1 LGSGVALLLL
11 TAGLVG
17 VGVTVDGPAGLMGG
31 GDTTGGGRAQ
41 GVTASGG
48 RGPDGEVELPDRAE
62 VPGGAIG
69 GTDGDGGSGASGS
82 LDCRPNACA
91 AWTVELAEHVTV
103 LPVGDLL
110 VEVDGVHARGHD
122 AATGQLSWSR
132 DLREIFERRVPE
144 HVLATTVG
152 GALALH
158 GQGELALLDPADGSL
173 GWRVDLGPR
182 WVDRTGL
189 VGDVVLVTTRDRLRG
204 RSRPLPT
211 TLLAFDADA
220 GTLLWEQRI
229 LGALDPPELPEA
241 LDTAFVAGG
250 DDARGEQRTRLRA
263 PDGVLAV
270 ALDRGVIGGVEVT
283 TGDTVWERSAVE
295 GHVVGAGVVMR
306 AGNGRAVLLDG
317 ATGTTLTD
325 LGDDVTQVAA
335 IGASTVVTNADDR
348 SFVVDEDGEVTDV
361 RDGPP
366 LGWSATASDT
376 FIAWNDDGWVLIVR
390 YERTGVPAGAR
401 RLPGRIGSWGG
412 ELALGA
418 HAGSDLVRAVGVDGR
433 TTVAVR
439 TDGPTEP
446 PPNPSVAPS
455 GARLTLVGRTIV
467 VRDDAGITVQAPGG
481 SVRVVAGR
489 EVIAVATDGTVVV
502 RGERGLLGVNR
513 DRLGPVTG
521 TETPGPP

>member
-1 LGSGVALLLL
+1 MGRGN
-11 TAGLVG
+11 T
-17 VGVTVDGPAGLMGG
+17 TVDG
-31 GDTTGGGRAQ
+31 RAE
-41 GVTASGG
+41 GVTTSGG
-48 RGPDGEVELPDRAE
+48 RGRDGEVELPDRAE
-62 VPGGAIG
+62 VPGGAVG
-69 GTDGDGGSGASGS
+69 ATDGDGGSAASGP

-91 AWTVELAEHVTV
+91 AWTIELAEHPTV
-103 LPVGDLL
+103 LPVGDVLI
-110 VEVDGVHARGHD
+110 EVDGVHARGHD
-122 AATGQLSWSR
+122 ATTGQLNWSR

-144 HVLATTVG
+144 DLVATTTG
-152 GALALH
+152 GSLALH
-158 GQGELALLDPADGSL
+158 GHGELALLDPADGSL

-189 VGDVVLVTTRDRLRG
+189 VGDVVLVTARDRFRG

-229 LGALDPPELPEA
+229 LGALHPPELPEA
-241 LDTAFVAGG
+241 LNTAFVAGG
-250 DDARGEQRTRLRA
+250 ADARLEQRTRLRA

-270 ALDRGVIGGVEVT
+270 ALDRGVVGGVEVT
-283 TGDTVWERSAVE
+283 TGDILWERSAVE

-317 ATGTTLTD
+317 TTGATLTD

-335 IGASTVVTNADDR
+335 IGASTVVTNGDDR
-348 SFVVDEDGEVTDV
+348 SFVVDEDGAVTDV

-366 LGWSATASDT
+366 LGWSATSSDT
-376 FIAWNDDGWVLIVR
+376 FIAWNDDGWVLVVR
-390 YERTGVPAGAR
+390 YERTGVPARAR

-455 GARLTLVGRTIV
+455 GAQLTLIGRTIV
-467 VRDDAGITVQAPGG
+467 ARDDAGLTVQAPGG
-481 SVRVVAGR
+481 SVRVVTGR
-489 EVIAVATDGTVVV
+489 EVIAIATDGTVVV
-502 RGERGLLGVNR
+502 RGERGLLGVDR

-521 TETPGPP
+521 TETPDHP

>member
-1 LGSGVALLLL
+1 LGGGVALLLL
-11 TAGLVG
+11 SAGLVG
-17 VGVTVDGPAGLMGG
+17 VGVAVDAPGPLGG
-31 GDTTGGGRAQ
+31 SGDTTVSDHAEGITAPADRGR
-41 GVTASGG
+41 
-48 RGPDGEVELPDRAE
+48 DGEVELPDRAE
-62 VPGGAIG
+62 VPTGAVE
-69 GTDGDGGSGASGS
+69 GTDEDGGSAAFGP

-91 AWTVELAEHVTV
+91 AWTIELAEHPTV
-103 LPVGDLL
+103 RPIGDVLI
-110 VEVDGVHARGHD
+110 EVDGVHARGHD

-132 DLREIFERRVPE
+132 DLREIFERRVSE
-144 HVLATTVG
+144 NVFATTVG
-152 GALALH
+152 GSLALH
-158 GQGELALLDPADGSL
+158 GRGELALLDPADGSL
-173 GWRVDLGPR
+173 GWHVDLGPR

-211 TLLAFDADA
+211 TLLAFDARL
-220 GTLLWEQRI
+220 GTLLWERRI
-229 LGALDPPELPEA
+229 LGALHPPELPEA

-250 DDARGEQRTRLRA
+250 DDARVEERTRLQA
-263 PDGVLAV
+263 PEGVLAV
-270 ALDRGVIGGVEVT
+270 VLDRAVVGGVEVT

-295 GHVVGAGVVMR
+295 GQVVGAGVVMR

-317 ATGTTLTD
+317 TTGETLTD
-325 LGDDVTQVAA
+325 LGDDVTQVIT
-335 IGASTVVTNADDR
+335 IGALTVVTNADDR

-366 LGWSATASDT
+366 LGWSATSSDT

-390 YERTGVPAGAR
+390 YERTGVPARAR

-446 PPNPSVAPS
+446 PPNPSIAPS
-455 GARLTLVGRTIV
+455 GAQLTLIGRTIV
-467 VRDDAGITVQAPGG
+467 ARDDAGITVQAPGG

-502 RGERGLLGVNR
+502 RGERGLLGVNG
-513 DRLGPVTG
+513 DRLGPVAG
-521 TETPGPP
+521 TEIPGRP